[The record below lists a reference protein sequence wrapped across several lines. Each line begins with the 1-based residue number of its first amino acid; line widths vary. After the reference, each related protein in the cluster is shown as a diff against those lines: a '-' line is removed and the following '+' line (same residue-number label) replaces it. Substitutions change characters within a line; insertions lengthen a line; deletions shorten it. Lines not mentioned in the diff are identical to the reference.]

1 MKPPKIDICIEGYD
15 TNQTDFYIENL
26 IERHE
31 SDSKMISE
39 LQTENR
45 RLRSELELISDSV
58 KGFTGALE
66 KIGTRLSAVEKALGI
81 SEEKAKENIC
91 ESISENCDRA
101 VLEEQRAEIQQ
112 RMQAVKSS
120 IDSLRTI
127 MKK

>member
-58 KGFTGALE
+58 KGFTAALE
-66 KIGTRLSAVEKALGI
+66 KIGMRLYAVEKALGI
-81 SEEKAKENIC
+81 SEENSKEDVC
-91 ESISENCDRA
+91 ESVSENYNRVA
-101 VLEEQRAEIQQ
+101 LEERQAEIQQ

>member
-81 SEEKAKENIC
+81 SEEKEKVEVC
-91 ESISENCDRA
+91 ESVSEDYNRA
-101 VLEEQRAEIQQ
+101 EFEERQAEIQQ

>member
-66 KIGTRLSAVEKALGI
+66 KIGTRLSAVERALGI
-81 SEEKAKENIC
+81 SEEKSKEDIF
-91 ESISENCDRA
+91 ESVPENYNQA
-101 VLEEQRAEIQQ
+101 VLEEQQAEIQQ